1 MEGSLNST
9 SDFLQADID
18 FHLAIGQSAH
28 NTILMNAL
36 HLIRNLL
43 QEWIGSTLQIEG
55 IADKALAHHKAIF
68 FALAK
73 RNGPAARAA
82 MTAHLEEMAR
92 FFVEAQRQRAGGK
105 PIAAPTSTE
114 RTGSDVQ

>member
-18 FHLAIGQSAH
+18 FHLAIGQSGH

-68 FALAK
+68 FPLAK
-73 RNGPAARAA
+73 RNGPPGQTAMTSHPEQMARCCVHAAR
-82 MTAHLEEMAR
+82 
-92 FFVEAQRQRAGGK
+92 
-105 PIAAPTSTE
+105 
-114 RTGSDVQ
+114 